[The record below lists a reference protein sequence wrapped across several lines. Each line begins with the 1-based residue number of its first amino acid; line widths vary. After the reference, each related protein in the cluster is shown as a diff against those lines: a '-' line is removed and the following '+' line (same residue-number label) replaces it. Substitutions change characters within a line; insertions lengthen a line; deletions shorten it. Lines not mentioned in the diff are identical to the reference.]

1 MMAEQLLDLDS
12 RKGKAPGG
20 YCETLHY
27 RGRPFIF
34 MNAVGVL
41 EDVSTLLHE
50 GGHAFHAFAARQQ
63 PLIWQRHPGLEMCEL
78 ASMSM
83 ELLAAPYLERRDG
96 GFFDSEDYRRAR
108 VEHLE
113 DVLLTL
119 SHVASVDAFQSWL
132 YTSGEGGD
140 RDGPG
145 RGLAPDPQ
153 SIRAGSGLVGLER
166 ERVARWYR
174 QLHIFLHPFY
184 YIEYGLAQ
192 IGALQVW
199 RNSMRDPAEA
209 VRRYRA
215 ALALGAT
222 RSLPE
227 LYPGGRGGIHL
238 RCEGD
243 RRTGVAGGSASWSG
257 WEKDLPAPNRPGCLR
272 DSRRRD
278 SSPGNPTYREGTGWP
293 RKRELRWKAS

>member
-1 MMAEQLLDLDS
+1 MWAPTPTAALRSGPFESAAQLIQSTSHVFERVSPACGAEFRTMMAEQLLDLDS

-50 GGHAFHAFAARQQ
+50 GGHAFHAFAARRQ

-83 ELLAAPYLERRDG
+83 ELLASPYLDRQDG
-96 GFFDSEDYRRAR
+96 GFFDTEDFRRAR
-108 VEHLE
+108 IEHLE

-140 RDGPG
+140 RDARDAAWLRIRSRFERGWTG
-145 RGLAPDPQ
+145 RASNGNEWP
-153 SIRAGSGLVGLER
+153 AGTASSTSFCTPSTTSSTAWPRSERSRSGGTACR
-166 ERVARWYR
+166 IPAKRCASTARPWR
-174 QLHIFLHPFY
+174 
-184 YIEYGLAQ
+184 LAQ
-192 IGALQVW
+192 PDRCPSCIRRPE
-199 RNSMRDPAEA
+199 RNSPSM
-209 VRRYRA
+209 
-215 ALALGAT
+215 
-222 RSLPE
+222 
-227 LYPGGRGGIHL
+227 
-238 RCEGD
+238 
-243 RRTGVAGGSASWSG
+243 SG
-257 WEKDLPAPNRPGCLR
+257 
-272 DSRRRD
+272 
-278 SSPGNPTYREGTGWP
+278 
-293 RKRELRWKAS
+293 

>member
-1 MMAEQLLDLDS
+1 MAEQLLDLDS

-50 GGHAFHAFAARQQ
+50 GGHAFHAFAARRQ

-83 ELLAAPYLERRDG
+83 ESLASPYLDRQDG
-96 GFFDSEDYRRAR
+96 GFFDTEDFRRAR
-108 VEHLE
+108 IEHLE

-140 RDGPG
+140 REPADHRRAQRLRQRARTAPG
-145 RGLAPDPQ
+145 HRAAGGAAVRPQLRRARLADPAGWPTQGTLDRGHR
-153 SIRAGSGLVGLER
+153 RAD
-166 ERVARWYR
+166 
-174 QLHIFLHPFY
+174 
-184 YIEYGLAQ
+184 
-192 IGALQVW
+192 GAL
-199 RNSMRDPAEA
+199 RG
-209 VRRYRA
+209 VR
-215 ALALGAT
+215 GAGPRP
-222 RSLPE
+222 RS
-227 LYPGGRGGIHL
+227 
-238 RCEGD
+238 
-243 RRTGVAGGSASWSG
+243 
-257 WEKDLPAPNRPGCLR
+257 
-272 DSRRRD
+272 
-278 SSPGNPTYREGTGWP
+278 
-293 RKRELRWKAS
+293 